1 LIRYEKVS
9 EKKSKI
15 AVDGVP
21 RPAPRCPLV
30 FGRKLSFPA
39 GALAASCLGFL
50 VGEDDG
56 LLGFVAGVVTPVGL
70 HEHGV
75 DLFEINGFGAVAHGF
90 EERADTEVPD
100 GPQDE
105 VEGFVGEEVGVVD
118 DGDWK
123 RASFQNTN
131 GA

>member
-1 LIRYEKVS
+1 LCLAGNR
-9 EKKSKI
+9 
-15 AVDGVP
+15 
-21 RPAPRCPLV
+21 R
-30 FGRKLSFPA
+30 LSHA
-39 GALAASCLGFL
+39 ATGASALGFL
-50 VGEDDG
+50 VGEDEG
-56 LLGFVAGVVTPVGL
+56 LLGFVAGVVTPAGL